1 MKNPQKAQTLH
12 IETLNDEL
20 SVYDWQRLQMHS
32 LNPTAAKV
40 FELCD
45 GQTSP
50 AQMAKRLEA
59 PEAVV
64 WQSLD
69 ELGNAHLL
77 SDVPEKPA
85 QYQSMTR
92 QQFLKLGGAVALASI
107 VSIVVPRP
115 AAAQTGGAAPAAAA
129 QTGGAGGGGGGG
141 GAAPTA
147 IVMYN
152 AGTRDGNLGGRAGAD
167 TLCQGSANRPAG
179 YANARAFISVAANDA
194 IADMPGNYGVPTVGA
209 IAGPTGTLIANSWA
223 DLLDGSISASLN
235 AAGIS
240 SGATRWWSGSN
251 ADGSLQLANCLNWT
265 TNAGGQLG
273 SAGNPGNTDNDWIS
287 DGSWACSVATRD
299 LICIAY

>member
-115 AAAQTGGAAPAAAA
+115 AAAQSA
-129 QTGGAGGGGGGG
+129 AGGGGGGG
-141 GAAPTA
+141 GGGPACITRTVTVGTIPAPGGATWEQYYAFTTPITAAEIAALGVTYQQHAWTGTSPLVGFNVYTYLA
-147 IVMYN
+147 N
-152 AGTRDGNLGGRAGAD
+152 ANGG
-167 TLCQGSANRPAG
+167 P
-179 YANARAFISVAANDA
+179 YANDYMTWGNGDSSPVTDTDARTWTGNEPYNGIRLARLDNGPAWDVGDLTIS
-194 IADMPGNYGVPTVGA
+194 
-209 IAGPTGTLIANSWA
+209 L
-223 DLLDGSISASLN
+223 
-235 AAGIS
+235 
-240 SGATRWWSGSN
+240 
-251 ADGSLQLANCLNWT
+251 
-265 TNAGGQLG
+265 
-273 SAGNPGNTDNDWIS
+273 
-287 DGSWACSVATRD
+287 CS
-299 LICIAY
+299 